1 MVTPVIGVIVLA
13 IPVWGDLRPG
23 QPSPYNVLP
32 WLTIGLIAVGV
43 AYALILG
50 FWRPQVLEQAPAL
63 LEGADSLAVDPL
75 PIGNLAVLPES
86 GRLAALPGSGRMH
99 FVDDSHSH

>member
-1 MVTPVIGVIVLA
+1 M
-13 IPVWGDLRPG
+13 
-23 QPSPYNVLP
+23 
-32 WLTIGLIAVGV
+32 
-43 AYALILG
+43 
-50 FWRPQVLEQAPAL
+50 LEQAPAL